1 MQVAFGVVPE
11 ISEHQAKVTLNLL
24 ALQVILKDT

>member
-1 MQVAFGVVPE
+1 MQVAFGIVPE